1 MKRKKVL
8 YITSITMVLIIGL
21 IGFRIY
27 TNMSNAKAKAAAMT
41 RGRISTVEVMPAFN
55 KDITP
60 VLTFTASLEPVW
72 HSDISPKVDG
82 RIETLYTDESQKV
95 PAGQIIAKL
104 ENMDFSAQVSQAEG
118 TLYSVSADLAQA
130 KSDLSRNKMLV
141 EQGALSQQQYEASI
155 AKVASLEGQMRAS
168 QGNLG
173 YQQSRLGFT
182 DVVTPHAGTVMTRYL
197 QPGDYAKAGT
207 PIFTIADTSVM
218 LAKAIVGEGQITQVK
233 LGDAAQVLVEALS
246 DQPFTGRITKIVPA
260 AAVPARTFTLEVSID
275 NSQDTL
281 LSGLT
286 AKVMAKGKEHANA
299 LVVPESALVLF
310 EDQQTVFVLAN
321 NDQVVQRKLRL
332 GYVGNGW
339 AEVLSGLNPGDLIV
353 VKGQNTIRDGSKVQ
367 VTATREAGQI

>member
-1 MKRKKVL
+1 MERKKAL
-8 YITSITMVLIIGL
+8 YVTTIVIVLIVGFIGL
-21 IGFRIY
+21 RIY
-27 TNMSNAKAKAAAMT
+27 TNMSNAKEKAAAMT
-41 RGRISTVEVMPAFN
+41 RGRILTVEVMPVFN

-60 VLTFTASLEPVW
+60 ILTFTASLEPVW

-82 RIETLYTDESQKV
+82 RIESLYTDEAQKV
-95 PAGQIIAKL
+95 SAGQIIAKL
-104 ENMDFSAQVSQAEG
+104 ENIDFSAQVSQAEG

-130 KSDLSRNKMLV
+130 KSDLARNKMLV
-141 EQGALSQQQYEASI
+141 EQGALSQQQYDASV

-182 DVVTPHAGTVMTRYL
+182 DVVTPHAGTVLTRYL

-218 LAKAIVGEGQITQVK
+218 LAKATVGEGQITQVK
-233 LGDAAQVLVEALS
+233 LGDPAQVLVEALS
-246 DQPFTGRITKIVPA
+246 DQPFTGKITKIVPA
-260 AAVPARTFTLEVSID
+260 ASVPARTFTLEVSID

-286 AKVMAKGKEHANA
+286 AKVMAKGKERTNA

-321 NDQVVQRKLRL
+321 DQVVQRKLRL
-332 GYVGNGW
+332 GYIGNGW

>member
-1 MKRKKVL
+1 MKRKRVFYVTAVVL
-8 YITSITMVLIIGL
+8 VLIVGFIGL
-21 IGFRIY
+21 RIY
-27 TNMSNAKAKAAAMT
+27 TNMSNAKEKAAAMT
-41 RGRISTVEVMPAFN
+41 RGRILTVEVMPAFN
-55 KDITP
+55 KNVTP
-60 VLTFTASLEPVW
+60 ILTFTASLEPVW
-72 HSDISPKVDG
+72 RSDISPKVDG
-82 RIETLYTDESQKV
+82 RIESLHTDEAQKV
-95 PAGQIIAKL
+95 SAGQIIAKL
-104 ENMDFSAQVSQAEG
+104 ENIDFSAQVSQAEG
-118 TLYSVSADLAQA
+118 TLYSVGADLAQA
-130 KSDLSRNKMLV
+130 KSDLARNKMLV
-141 EQGALSQQQYEASI
+141 EQGALSQQQYDASI

-182 DVVTPHAGTVMTRYL
+182 DVVTPHAGTVLTRYL
-197 QPGDYAKAGT
+197 QSGDYAKAGT

-218 LAKAIVGEGQITQVK
+218 LAKATVGEGQITQVK
-233 LGDAAQVLVEALS
+233 LGDSAQVLIEALS
-246 DQPFTGRITKIVPA
+246 DQPFTGKITKIVPA
-260 AAVPARTFTLEVSID
+260 AAIPARTFTLEVSID

-286 AKVMAKGKEHANA
+286 AKVMVNGKEHANA

-310 EDQQTVFVLAN
+310 EDQQTVFVLS

-332 GYVGNGW
+332 GYIGNGW

>member
-8 YITSITMVLIIGL
+8 YVTAVAIVLIMGF

-27 TNMSNAKAKAAAMT
+27 TNMSNAKEKAAAMT
-41 RGRISTVEVMPAFN
+41 RGRVLTVEVMPVFN

-60 VLTFTASLEPVW
+60 VLTFSASLEPVW
-72 HSDISPKVDG
+72 RSDISPKVDG
-82 RIETLYTDESQKV
+82 RIESLHTDEAQKV
-95 PAGQIIAKL
+95 TAGQIIAKL

-130 KSDLSRNKMLV
+130 KADLARNKILV
-141 EQGALSQQQYEASI
+141 EQGALSQQQYDASI
-155 AKVASLEGQMRAS
+155 AKVASLEGQLRAS

-182 DVVTPHAGTVMTRYL
+182 DVVTPHAGTVLTRYL

-218 LAKAIVGEGQITQVK
+218 LAKATVGEGQITQVK
-233 LGDAAQVLVEALS
+233 LGDPAQILVDALS
-246 DQPFTGRITKIVPA
+246 DQPFTGKITKIVPA
-260 AAVPARTFTLEVSID
+260 AAVPTRTFTLEISID

-286 AKVMAKGKEHANA
+286 AKVMVKGKERANA

-310 EDQQTVFVLAN
+310 EDQQTVFVLS

-332 GYVGNGW
+332 GYIGNGW
-339 AEVLSGLNPGDLIV
+339 AEVLSGLNPGELIV

>member
-1 MKRKKVL
+1 MKRKKAL
-8 YITSITMVLIIGL
+8 YVTTITLVLIMSF

-27 TNMSNAKAKAAAMT
+27 SNMSNAKEKAAAMT
-41 RGRISTVEVMPAFN
+41 RGRILTVEVMPAFN

-60 VLTFTASLEPVW
+60 ILTFSASLEPVW
-72 HSDISPKVDG
+72 RSDISSKVDG
-82 RIETLYTDESQKV
+82 RIESLYTDEAQKV
-95 PAGQIIAKL
+95 TAGQIIAKL

-130 KSDLSRNKMLV
+130 KADLARNKILV
-141 EQGALSQQQYEASI
+141 DQGALSQQQYDASI
-155 AKVASLEGQMRAS
+155 AKVASLEGQLRAS

-182 DVVTPHAGTVMTRYL
+182 DVVTPHAGTVLTRYL
-197 QPGDYAKAGT
+197 QPGDYAKTGS

-218 LAKAIVGEGQITQVK
+218 LAKATVGEGQITQVK
-233 LGDAAQVLVEALS
+233 LGDPAQILVDALS
-246 DQPFTGRITKIVPA
+246 DQPFTGKITKIVPA

-286 AKVMAKGKEHANA
+286 AKVMAKGKERMNA

-310 EDQQTVFVLAN
+310 EDQQTVFVLS
-321 NDQVVQRKLRL
+321 NDQVVQRKLRI
-332 GYVGNGW
+332 GYIGNGW
-339 AEVLSGLNPGDLIV
+339 AEVLSGLNPGELIV

-367 VTATREAGQI
+367 VTATREAGQL

>member
-1 MKRKKVL
+1 MKRKKAL
-8 YITSITMVLIIGL
+8 YVTTITLVLIMGF

-27 TNMSNAKAKAAAMT
+27 TNMSNAKEKAAAMT
-41 RGRISTVEVMPAFN
+41 RGRILTVEVMPAFN

-60 VLTFTASLEPVW
+60 VLTFSASLEPVW
-72 HSDISPKVDG
+72 RSDISSKVDG
-82 RIETLYTDESQKV
+82 RIESLLTDEAQKV
-95 PAGQIIAKL
+95 TAGQIIAKL

-118 TLYSVSADLAQA
+118 ALYSVSADLAQA
-130 KSDLSRNKMLV
+130 KADLARNKILV
-141 EQGALSQQQYEASI
+141 DQGALSQQQYDASI
-155 AKVASLEGQMRAS
+155 AKVASLEGQLRAS

-182 DVVTPHAGTVMTRYL
+182 DVVTPHAGTVLTRYL
-197 QPGDYAKAGT
+197 QPGDYAKTGS

-218 LAKAIVGEGQITQVK
+218 LAKATVGEGQITQVK
-233 LGDAAQVLVEALS
+233 LGDPAQILVDALS
-246 DQPFTGRITKIVPA
+246 DQPFTGKITKIVPA

-286 AKVMAKGKEHANA
+286 AKVMAKGKERMNA

-310 EDQQTVFVLAN
+310 EDQQTVFVLS
-321 NDQVVQRKLRL
+321 NDQVVQRKLRI
-332 GYVGNGW
+332 GYIGNGW
-339 AEVLSGLNPGDLIV
+339 AEVLSGLNPGELIV

-367 VTATREAGQI
+367 VTATREAGQL

>member
-1 MKRKKVL
+1 MKRKKAL
-8 YITSITMVLIIGL
+8 YVTTITLVLIMCF

-27 TNMSNAKAKAAAMT
+27 TNMSNAKEKAAAMT
-41 RGRISTVEVMPAFN
+41 RGRILTVEVMPAFN
-55 KDITP
+55 KNITP
-60 VLTFTASLEPVW
+60 VLTFSASLEPVW
-72 HSDISPKVDG
+72 RSDISPKVDG
-82 RIETLYTDESQKV
+82 RIESLHTDEAQKV
-95 PAGQIIAKL
+95 RAGQIIAKL

-130 KSDLSRNKMLV
+130 KADLARNKILV
-141 EQGALSQQQYEASI
+141 DQGALSQQQYDASS
-155 AKVASLEGQMRAS
+155 AKVASLEGQLRAS

-182 DVVTPHAGTVMTRYL
+182 DVVTPHAGTVLTRYL

-218 LAKAIVGEGQITQVK
+218 LAKATVGEGQITQVK
-233 LGDAAQVLVEALS
+233 LGDPAQILVDALS
-246 DQPFTGRITKIVPA
+246 DQPFTGKITKIVPA

-286 AKVMAKGKEHANA
+286 AKVMAKGKERMNA

-310 EDQQTVFVLAN
+310 EDQQTVFVLS
-321 NDQVVQRKLRL
+321 NDQVVQRKLRI
-332 GYVGNGW
+332 GYIGNGW
-339 AEVLSGLNPGDLIV
+339 AEVLSGLNPGELIV

-367 VTATREAGQI
+367 VTATREAGQL

>member
-1 MKRKKVL
+1 MKRKKAL
-8 YITSITMVLIIGL
+8 YVTTITLVLIMGF

-27 TNMSNAKAKAAAMT
+27 TNMSNAKEKAAAMT
-41 RGRISTVEVMPAFN
+41 RGRILTVEVMPAFN

-60 VLTFTASLEPVW
+60 VLTFSASLEPVW

-82 RIETLYTDESQKV
+82 RIESLHTDEAQKV
-95 PAGQIIAKL
+95 TAGQIIAKL

-130 KSDLSRNKMLV
+130 KADLARNKILV
-141 EQGALSQQQYEASI
+141 DQGALSQQQYDASI
-155 AKVASLEGQMRAS
+155 AKVASLEGQLRAS

-182 DVVTPHAGTVMTRYL
+182 DVVTPHAGTVLTRYL

-218 LAKAIVGEGQITQVK
+218 LAKATVGEGQITQVK
-233 LGDAAQVLVEALS
+233 LGDPAEILVEALS
-246 DQPFTGRITKIVPA
+246 DQPFTGKITKIVPA

-286 AKVMAKGKEHANA
+286 AKVMAKGKERMNA

-310 EDQQTVFVLAN
+310 EDQQTVFVLS
-321 NDQVVQRKLRL
+321 NDQVIQRKLRI

-339 AEVLSGLNPGDLIV
+339 AEVLSGLNPGELIV

-367 VTATREAGQI
+367 VTATREAGQL

>member
-60 VLTFTASLEPVW
+60 ILTFTASLEPVW

-310 EDQQTVFVLAN
+310 EDQQTVFVLTN

>member
-1 MKRKKVL
+1 MKRKKAL
-8 YITSITMVLIIGL
+8 YVTTITLVLIMGF

-27 TNMSNAKAKAAAMT
+27 TNMSNAKEKAAAMT
-41 RGRISTVEVMPAFN
+41 RGRILTVEVMPAFN

-60 VLTFTASLEPVW
+60 VLTFSASLEPVW
-72 HSDISPKVDG
+72 RSDISPKVDG
-82 RIETLYTDESQKV
+82 RIESLLTDEAQKV
-95 PAGQIIAKL
+95 TAGQIIAKL

-130 KSDLSRNKMLV
+130 KADLARNKILV
-141 EQGALSQQQYEASI
+141 DQGALSQQQYDASI
-155 AKVASLEGQMRAS
+155 AKVASLEGQLRAS

-182 DVVTPHAGTVMTRYL
+182 DVVTPHAGTVLTRYL

-218 LAKAIVGEGQITQVK
+218 LAKATVGEGQITQVK
-233 LGDAAQVLVEALS
+233 LGDPAQILVDALS
-246 DQPFTGRITKIVPA
+246 DQPFTGKITKIVPA

-286 AKVMAKGKEHANA
+286 AKVMAKGKERMNA

-310 EDQQTVFVLAN
+310 EDQQTVFVLN
-321 NDQVVQRKLRL
+321 DDQVVQRKLRI

-339 AEVLSGLNPGDLIV
+339 AEVLSGLNPGELIV

-367 VTATREAGQI
+367 VTATREAGQL